1 VQAKEVYLTGQQRR
15 RRCNDT
21 TGRMDFRQR
30 KEYAAKT
37 NYRLPVDAKVPAFVA
52 KAVQDLYTPGQDKFD
67 GYSQFPRP
75 LCKPY
80 DNQMDHERQAS
91 CKELRRRQR
100 KSLGMVVKKAVVSR
114 NGETRTAT
122 SPGP

>member
-1 VQAKEVYLTGQQRR
+1 
-15 RRCNDT
+15 
-21 TGRMDFRQR
+21 M
-30 KEYAAKT
+30 
-37 NYRLPVDAKVPAFVA
+37 AKV
-52 KAVQDLYTPGQDKFD
+52 VQDLYTPGQDKFD

-100 KSLGMVVKKAVVSR
+100 KSLGMVVKKAVVSG

-122 SPGP
+122 SPRP